1 MVIGEE
7 VYGWKAVGS
16 ASGLFEGHC
25 QSASACHLAEDMDP
39 NLERV
44 RTSQIQ

>member
-16 ASGLFEGHC
+16 ASGLFEVIVN
-25 QSASACHLAEDMDP
+25 QPALAIWQKIWT
-39 NLERV
+39 
-44 RTSQIQ
+44 RTLRE